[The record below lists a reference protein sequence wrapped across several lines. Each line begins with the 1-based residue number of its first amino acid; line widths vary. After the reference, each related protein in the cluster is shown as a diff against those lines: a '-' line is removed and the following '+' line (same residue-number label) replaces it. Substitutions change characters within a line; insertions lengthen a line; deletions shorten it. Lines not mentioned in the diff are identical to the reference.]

1 MRPNVELFMLHGP
14 TSCQYASLTN
24 LICSKLRPTR
34 YIKAATK
41 EKIDIVAVTDK
52 AVFDNYISGGI
63 SDEKLPK
70 DAVEPLG
77 EAVSSASM
85 DVDEVGV
92 ASDFTISAAV
102 ATSTSTLSDAEVLE
116 LVLGRERSVHNA
128 KSVLIAPAKDFKTLF
143 ASQYEKKATAAAR
156 PVHDR
161 YAARPDQDYYRN
173 IGIAA
178 DDIDTRGSMF
188 FGGANPAPSS
198 SSASSRA
205 PVSAPVP
212 RDRRPGGAIE
222 VSDPKKAKAGLKPII
237 VVPGTVSSPI
247 NRYNMKRFFGE
258 STYDAIDPNDTT
270 LDEEAPHRVEFVRKK
285 ENGEE
290 VPYEVVDNTAKFTAA
305 DWERV
310 IAIFTIGKVWQFKA
324 YPYKED
330 RIADMFQKHCGFYI
344 RLGSEKIPQ
353 DTIAK
358 WKVKIINVSKSHRH
372 MDAATL
378 REFWDTIDTFVKTNK
393 IAHLKY

>member
-1 MRPNVELFMLHGP
+1 M
-14 TSCQYASLTN
+14 
-24 LICSKLRPTR
+24 
-34 YIKAATK
+34 
-41 EKIDIVAVTDK
+41 
-52 AVFDNYISGGI
+52 
-63 SDEKLPK
+63 
-70 DAVEPLG
+70 
-77 EAVSSASM
+77 
-85 DVDEVGV
+85 
-92 ASDFTISAAV
+92 
-102 ATSTSTLSDAEVLE
+102 
-116 LVLGRERSVHNA
+116 
-128 KSVLIAPAKDFKTLF
+128 
-143 ASQYEKKATAAAR
+143 
-156 PVHDR
+156 
-161 YAARPDQDYYRN
+161 
-173 IGIAA
+173 
-178 DDIDTRGSMF
+178 
-188 FGGANPAPSS
+188 
-198 SSASSRA
+198 
-205 PVSAPVP
+205 
-212 RDRRPGGAIE
+212 
-222 VSDPKKAKAGLKPII
+222 SDPKKAKAGLKPII